1 MLQSDLPW
9 SDSAAGLS
17 TLVETTEL
25 LFTELEEEVR
35 IRPHLQSKHGYAAAL
50 VALH

>member
-1 MLQSDLPW
+1 MLRSDLPW

-25 LFTELEEEVR
+25 LFTELEEVR
-35 IRPHLQSKHGYAAAL
+35 TRPHLQSNHGYAAAL